1 MIRQRRNRRAEDSK
15 GHIRNLAG
23 FATVTLR
30 ILANDANWSADTLD
44 EIARAAQ
51 GWTLADTN
59 DDGEFEIIN
68 YL

>member
-1 MIRQRRNRRAEDSK
+1 MRIGRKTSRVSGSK